1 MSDEPTV
8 ALEPSPAEPT
18 SPAVPAPEPPAGD
31 VPPAGN
37 VPPGPPTAAPPASA
51 APAARK
57 ESGRVLAT
65 IRSIA
70 VGLVFVLTLLSL
82 VLAVTTGWLHAT
94 VMQTDRFVAL
104 TAPLAENPD
113 VQNALAEVTATQVDE
128 ALDLGPIG
136 QYVVGGVTR
145 ELYSSEAFA
154 TLWEGAIRLVHE
166 QLVAFLR
173 GETTRLQLVDGQLV
187 LNLYPLYDR
196 VAERVNALN
205 LEIAG
210 RSIALPDISN
220 PADPAASKAEL
231 EAALGRTLS
240 PTFGTVPI
248 AEAQKLENVQRY
260 VQLFDA
266 LVWVL
271 FLVTALLAVLTLV
284 LARRRLRMVALL
296 AIGSLASLLAARL
309 LIASLA
315 DGLATALA
323 GTSPGATIGA
333 AITTA
338 IADDYREF
346 GRLVLLAALVVA
358 IGATLAVWALER
370 RAGAEAGL
378 GTAAGGWFLALAGL
392 CVVLG
397 GLLVTGL
404 TAVTGLVA
412 VVVYV
417 AWVAL
422 IAWWLR
428 SRAKKASAAGPP
440 AAATAG

>member
-1 MSDEPTV
+1 MSDEPTM
-8 ALEPSPAEPT
+8 ALG
-18 SPAVPAPEPPAGD
+18 PAPTEPAPGEAP
-31 VPPAGN
+31 VP
-37 VPPGPPTAAPPASA
+37 APPASEPPGAPPPGGGA
-51 APAARK
+51 AAATHPAPPK
-57 ESGRVLAT
+57 DGGPLAI

-70 VGLVFVLTLLSL
+70 VGLFFVLTLLSL
-82 VLAVTTGWLHAT
+82 VLSVTTGWLHAT

-113 VQNALAEVTATQVDE
+113 VQNALAEVTATQVNE

-136 QYVVGGVTR
+136 QYVAGGVTR

-154 TLWEGAIRLVHE
+154 TVWEGAIRLVHE

-173 GETTRLQLVDGQLV
+173 GETTRLQLVDGYLV

-196 VAERVNALN
+196 IAERVNALN
-205 LEIAG
+205 LDIAG
-210 RSIALPDISN
+210 RTITLPDISN

-271 FLVTALLAVLTLV
+271 LLVTALLAVLTLV
-284 LARRRLRMVALL
+284 LARRRIRMVALL
-296 AIGSLASLLAARL
+296 GIGSLASLLAARL

-346 GRLVLLAALVVA
+346 GRLVLLVALIVA
-358 IGATLAVWALER
+358 IGATVAVWALER

-428 SRAKKASAAGPP
+428 SRAKKAATAGPP